1 MSGCRIHVLKLP
13 NHGGTVPAD
22 FYLSIP
28 GLTDG
33 PGTPQSGTTTIDS
46 VQYVQITSFSFS
58 VAGQPGEPAAA
69 TGTGAGKVQF
79 SPFSVVLPVDF
90 ATPRLFQA
98 CATGKEFATAT
109 LLVRAVSVRGFAYLG
124 ARRTGHAVE
133 NREKGVRLAPL
144 RLTASSYPCA
154 VQAARGET
162 CRALRA
168 CGPELDDMNAVITV
182 GPLSWRA

>member
-33 PGTPQSGTTTIDS
+33 PGTPQSGTTAIDS
-46 VQYVQITSFSFS
+46 VQYLQITSFSFS

-69 TGTGAGKVQF
+69 TGAGAGKAQF
-79 SPFSVVLPVDF
+79 SPFSVVLPAGF

-98 CATGKEFATAT
+98 CATGREFATAT
-109 LLVRAVSVRGFAYLG
+109 LLARAAGADPQVTTQRYDLKLVVVQSLAVS
-124 ARRTGHAVE
+124 
-133 NREKGVRLAPL
+133 
-144 RLTASSYPCA
+144 ASAQSEEQSVSFGY
-154 VQAARGET
+154 
-162 CRALRA
+162 RALSISFTPVSA
-168 CGPELDDMNAVITV
+168 QGQAGTPVSGGFDLTQNKAV
-182 GPLSWRA
+182 